1 MRSQSRFGGESP
13 ASTQTRRTHR
23 RPTRRRPHTPP
34 CNYVVSVEIEG
45 NLDQLTVALPDRET
59 SGPQIWPRTL
69 LLLKF
74 FGVIAQQ
81 PSKKPNRLR
90 VSHIT
95 TPRAT
100 ESGTGRRLRSPQL
113 LVRRNKLRTRI
124 RRQLRPPLPLGLP
137 GNAHPVRKLLLT
149 PDPEPATLPRRPDR
163 STIHPLR
170 ELSPVLL
177 PPPRPKN
184 RTPVIHQCSPPS
196 RARKTGLQS
205 STNVLPHLAP
215 NLPNHTTESAKP
227 STPTSDAKSHRIAS
241 HPHSAAQHPP
251 KTPTPLPIATHADAT
266 PVNGTDNRRVDER

>member
-1 MRSQSRFGGESP
+1 MAAHTALTEIFRRDRSTTEQETEPSQGQSYHHP
-13 ASTQTRRTHR
+13 ARNRVGHR
-23 RPTRRRPHTPP
+23 TPP
-34 CNYVVSVEIEG
+34 
-45 NLDQLTVALPDRET
+45 
-59 SGPQIWPRTL
+59 PQPATL
-69 LLLKF
+69 
-74 FGVIAQQ
+74 
-81 PSKKPNRLR
+81 
-90 VSHIT
+90 
-95 TPRAT
+95 
-100 ESGTGRRLRSPQL
+100 
-113 LVRRNKLRTRI
+113 